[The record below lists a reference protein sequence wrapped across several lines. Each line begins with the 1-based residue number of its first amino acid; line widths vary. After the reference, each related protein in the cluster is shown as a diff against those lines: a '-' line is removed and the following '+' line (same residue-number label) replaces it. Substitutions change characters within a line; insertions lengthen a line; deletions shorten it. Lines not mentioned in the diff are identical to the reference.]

1 MSQKTLKIKRV
12 FTWTILNNLKG
23 TPPKD
28 FPTTGEIKSTITTIM
43 PALKEHTTFYSD
55 LMKKAE
61 EHNQKLSSKAITDEE
76 SKVEIEKMN
85 TELRDFNKE
94 KGLEIVDVSLDDE
107 GFKVLKAQF
116 ERDGW
121 GKKWVVNIE
130 EFGELML
137 AFDEASK

>member
-12 FTWTILNNLKG
+12 FTWTILNNLKS

-61 EHNQKLSSKAITDEE
+61 EHNQKFSSKTITEE
-76 SKVEIEKMN
+76 QSKVEIEKMN

-94 KGLEIVDVSLDDE
+94 KGLEIVEVSLDDE